1 MGNKWN
7 NKSFDRMKH
16 YALSIKNAFWQKKN
30 EAVTLYQFR
39 SINAIIVITL
49 RRRSSLDA
57 NGRYDF

>member
-1 MGNKWN
+1 MNRLIEW
-7 NKSFDRMKH
+7 SI
-16 YALSIKNAFWQKKN
+16 ALSIKNAFWQKKN

>member
-1 MGNKWN
+1 MEHC
-7 NKSFDRMKH
+7 FKH
-16 YALSIKNAFWQKKN
+16 KERFLAKKN

-57 NGRYDF
+57 SGRYDF